1 MLTNQ
6 DGNPIH
12 DDVSRGSKLHT
23 QNDVQRVSSLPAQ
36 YQGRRDLLGQVRHRL
51 ARAGETL
58 RLDASFLD
66 WIFAPNR
73 VVQTY
78 SPVRLDTGEV
88 AVFPGYRVE
97 HSNIMGPYYGGV
109 RYHPEVELDVI
120 TALANLGTWQA
131 ALFGIPF
138 GGAKGGI
145 TVDPYQLSEA
155 ELERLT
161 RRFTSDM
168 GSVFDPRKDIPRP
181 DISTSEREMSWM
193 MDTLSVNRGYAVPA
207 AVTGKP
213 LVIGGSQL
221 AGEATGRG
229 TYLLLRE
236 YARTHGLEFR
246 GTQFVIEGFGK
257 LGRTLAHL
265 LYRDGAVIV
274 GVSDRSGGVWA
285 SSGLDINALL
295 AHVQAHRFVA
305 GFPGA
310 EPIAEAD
317 LLLAPCDV
325 LIPASLSAQITR
337 SNADRVQARLIVEG
351 ANIPVTP
358 EADRLLAERGV
369 TVLPDLLANAGGLLV
384 GYFEWVQD
392 NNRLFWTE
400 EEVTSRLRDLLART
414 WAQVVSRGERDRLS
428 LRDAAQVIALER
440 LTEAAGLRGFYP

>member
-1 MLTNQ
+1 MQTANEAHVKA
-6 DGNPIH
+6 P
-12 DDVSRGSKLHT
+12 
-23 QNDVQRVSSLPAQ
+23 LPAQ

-51 ARAGETL
+51 ARAATVLGLE
-58 RLDASFLD
+58 AGFQD
-66 WIFAPNR
+66 WIFVPNR

-78 SPVRLDTGEV
+78 SPVRLDSGEV
-88 AVFPGYRVE
+88 GVFPGYRVE

-109 RYHPEVELDVI
+109 RFHPEVELDVI

-145 TVDPYQLSEA
+145 TVDPYTLSDG

-168 GSVFDPRKDIPRP
+168 VTVFDPKKDIPRP
-181 DISTSEREMSWM
+181 DISTSEREMAWM
-193 MDTLSVNRGYAVPA
+193 MDTLSVNRGYAIPA

-229 TYLLLRE
+229 TYLVMRE
-236 YARTHGLEFR
+236 YARTHGLELR
-246 GTQFVIEGFGK
+246 GSRVVIEGFGK

-274 GVSDRSGGVWA
+274 GVSDRSGGIWA
-285 SSGLDINALL
+285 SQGLDVKALL
-295 AHVQAHRFVA
+295 EHVQAHRFVA
-305 GFPGA
+305 GFSGG
-310 EPIAEAD
+310 EPIDEAD
-317 LLLAPCDV
+317 LLLSPCDI

-337 SNADRVQARLIVEG
+337 SNAGRVQAQLIVEG

-358 EADRLLAERGV
+358 EADRMLADRGV
-369 TVLPDLLANAGGLLV
+369 VVLPDLLANAGGLIV

-392 NNRLFWTE
+392 NNQLFWTE

-414 WAQVVSRGERDRLS
+414 WALVVSRSERDRLS
-428 LRDAAQVIALER
+428 LRDAAQVVALER
-440 LTEAAGLRGFYP
+440 LAEAAGLRGFYP